1 MPTRDGV
8 AVSKTVEE
16 IRYRIVS
23 GLLNPG
29 EAVRQEDLAQELHLS
44 RAPIREAFRVVA
56 DQGLLEHRVH
66 TGYFVKKRSTS
77 ELRQIYIM
85 LEFLESH
92 LMATIEAPD
101 AAAFDRMRSIND
113 QMRELVESDDWS
125 PMIDLNRRFH
135 FEIFRLSPLLVVLEE
150 LERLW
155 TIAAPVHRAEVR
167 HGGDAAKDGQR
178 TRPSGREPAT
188 VGSRTNRR
196 IAGGAPHA
204 TLPRR
209 LSRYR
214 WRRPRRRSADR
225 RRCPTDARQSPSARH
240 PTTGTRHA
248 IRGIRLST

>member
-29 EAVRQEDLAQELHLS
+29 EAVRQEDMAQELHLS
-44 RAPIREAFRVVA
+44 RAPIREALRVLT

-77 ELRQIYIM
+77 ELRQIYLM

-92 LMATIEAPD
+92 VMATIEAPD
-101 AAAFDRMRSIND
+101 AAALDRMRSIND

-155 TIAAPVHRAEVR
+155 TIAAPYIAQKYV
-167 HGGDAAKDGQR
+167 
-178 TRPSGREPAT
+178 T
-188 VGSRTNRR
+188 VEM
-196 IAGGAPHA
+196 
-204 TLPRR
+204 
-209 LSRYR
+209 
-214 WRRPRRRSADR
+214 RRRTVKEHDGLVASLQPLDR
-225 RRCPTDARQSPSARH
+225 ER
-240 PTTGTRHA
+240 TGALLAGHRMQ
-248 IRGIRLST
+248 RSLVG